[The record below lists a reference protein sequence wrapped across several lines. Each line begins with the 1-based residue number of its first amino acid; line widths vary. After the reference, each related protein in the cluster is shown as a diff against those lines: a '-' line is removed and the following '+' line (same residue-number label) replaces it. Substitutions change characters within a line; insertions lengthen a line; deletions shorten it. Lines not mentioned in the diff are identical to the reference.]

1 MKALTVIALSMFV
14 LVFTVEP
21 VQAQSAKTVGKMLN
35 KSMKKSSKDPGISV
49 PGLGDDGK
57 KSSGG
62 LNLGNAVGSAVG
74 GVLKGGTKALGWAT
88 KGLNPIQ
95 ITKIA
100 TSGSPFTTLLSMQG
114 KNARKDLEDA
124 IGGQLEK
131 TGALDMLDSV
141 EDLTGFDLPG
151 GGKDKNKFV
160 SAVTDNTID
169 MLDKKGAEL
178 MKGIVD

>member
-1 MKALTVIALSMFV
+1 MKTLQLVLFSLLFVGLAALPC
-14 LVFTVEP
+14 E
-21 VQAQSAKTVGKMLN
+21 AQTAKLVGKTLN
-35 KSMKKSSKDPGISV
+35 KTMKSSSKDPGVSV
-49 PGLGDDGK
+49 PGLGDSGK
-57 KSSGG
+57 KSDGG
-62 LNLGNAVGSAVG
+62 LKLGKAVGSAVG

-88 KGLNPIQ
+88 KGLNPVQ

-100 TSGSPFTTLLSMQG
+100 TSGTPFTTLLSMQG

-169 MLDKKGAEL
+169 VLDKKGAEL
-178 MKGIVD
+178 MKGIVK

>member
-1 MKALTVIALSMFV
+1 M
-14 LVFTVEP
+14 
-21 VQAQSAKTVGKMLN
+21 
-35 KSMKKSSKDPGISV
+35 KSSKKDPGVSV
-49 PGLGDDGK
+49 PGLGDSGK
-57 KSSGG
+57 KSGNG
-62 LNLGNAVGSAVG
+62 LSLTNAVGSAVG

-88 KGLNPIQ
+88 KGLNPLQ

-100 TSGSPFTTLLSMQG
+100 TSGSPFSTLISMQG

-131 TGALDMLDSV
+131 SGALDMLDNV

-151 GGKDKNKFV
+151 GGKDKNKFIG
-160 SAVTDNTID
+160 AVTDNTIG

-178 MKGIVD
+178 MKGIVK